1 MLYFKKGLEIVS
13 AVYKHGELMT
23 TLLFPGQGSQ
33 EPNMGNDFFARF
45 SDLVSEADDILGYSI
60 AELCQDD
67 GTRLNQTCY
76 TQPALFIVS
85 CLMFEQWKEDSGG
98 KMDFAAGHSVGE
110 YAALYASGCI
120 DFASGVKMVHK
131 RGALMHQ
138 ESGGGMAAVIG
149 LNYDI
154 VSCLLEDESLASI
167 DIANLN
173 APEQIIV
180 SGLSADVM
188 AAEAAFINAGAK
200 RYIPLKVSGAFHSR
214 YMTTAAQE
222 FRSYIENI
230 EFMEPAFPV
239 IANLDARP
247 YDAIRARDLLAAQIH
262 SSVRWVE
269 SIQYLRGQGEMDF
282 IELGPGKVLSRL
294 LRRI

>member
-1 MLYFKKGLEIVS
+1 
-13 AVYKHGELMT
+13 MT

-33 EPNMGNDFFARF
+33 EPNMGEDLFGRF
-45 SDLVSEADDILGYSI
+45 SELVSEADEILGYSI
-60 AELCQDD
+60 ADLCQDD
-67 GTRLNQTCY
+67 GSRLNQTCY

-85 CLMFEQWKEDSGG
+85 CLMFEQWKEDPGG
-98 KMDFAAGHSVGE
+98 KVDFATGHSVGE
-110 YAALYASGCI
+110 YAALYAAGSI
-120 DFASGVKMVHK
+120 DFASGVRMVHK
-131 RGALMHQ
+131 RAGLMHQ

-154 VSCLLEDESLASI
+154 VYGLLKEENLSGI

-180 SGLSADVM
+180 SGLREDVM
-188 AAEAAFINAGAK
+188 AAETAFINAGAK

-214 YMTTAAQE
+214 YMMNAAKE
-222 FRSYIENI
+222 FRAYIANI
-230 EFMEPAFPV
+230 EFMQPAFPV

-247 YDAIRARDLLAAQIH
+247 YDTLRAQNLLVAQIH

-269 SIQYLRGQGEMDF
+269 SIQYLRRQGEMEF
-282 IELGPGKVLSRL
+282 IELGPGKVLSGL

>member
-1 MLYFKKGLEIVS
+1 
-13 AVYKHGELMT
+13 MT

-33 EPNMGNDFFARF
+33 EPNMGEGLFGRF
-45 SDLVSEADDILGYSI
+45 SELVSEADGILGYSI
-60 AELCQDD
+60 ADLCQDN
-67 GTRLNQTCY
+67 GARLNQTCY

-98 KMDFAAGHSVGE
+98 KVDFAMGHSVGE
-110 YAALYASGCI
+110 YAALYAAGSI
-120 DFASGVKMVHK
+120 DFASGVRMVHK
-131 RGALMHQ
+131 RGELMHQ

-154 VSCLLEDESLASI
+154 VCGLLKDENLSGI

-180 SGLSADVM
+180 SGLREDVM
-188 AAEAAFINAGAK
+188 AAETAFINAGAK

-214 YMTTAAQE
+214 YMMNAAKE
-222 FRSYIENI
+222 FRAYIANI

-239 IANLDARP
+239 ISNLDARP
-247 YDAIRARDLLAAQIH
+247 YDTMRAQDLLVAQIH

-269 SIQYLRGQGEMDF
+269 SIQYLRRQGEMEF
-282 IELGPGKVLSRL
+282 IELGPGKVLSGL

>member
-1 MLYFKKGLEIVS
+1 
-13 AVYKHGELMT
+13 MT

-33 EPNMGNDFFARF
+33 EPNMGEGLFERF
-45 SDLVSEADDILGYSI
+45 SELVSVADEILGYSI
-60 AELCQDD
+60 ADLCQDD
-67 GTRLNQTCY
+67 GSRLNQTCY

-110 YAALYASGCI
+110 YAALYAAGAI
-120 DFASGVKMVHK
+120 DFASGVRMVHK
-131 RGALMHQ
+131 RGELMHH
-138 ESGGGMAAVIG
+138 ESGGGMAAIIG

-154 VSCLLEDESLASI
+154 VSDLLKDESLSGI

-180 SGLSADVM
+180 SGLCEDVL
-188 AAEAAFINAGAK
+188 AAETAFIKAGAK
-200 RYIPLKVSGAFHSR
+200 RYIPLNVSGAFHSR
-214 YMTTAAQE
+214 YMMTAAKH
-222 FRSYIENI
+222 FRAYIANI

-239 IANLDARP
+239 ISNLDALP
-247 YDAIRARDLLAAQIH
+247 YDTARAQDLLVAQIY

-269 SIQYLRGQGEMDF
+269 SIQYLIRQGEMEF
-282 IELGPGKVLSRL
+282 IELGPGKVLSGL
-294 LRRI
+294 IRRISR